1 MAVGTLSSSAPVVVA
16 SIGACGSGGSTL
28 LNELFQTSLPVAPRR
43 GVQTTLGV
51 AEAEAA
57 SSQAV
62 VLDVEGFDSRCVG
75 RASRRADLCAV
86 RLFFAFF
93 GKLGLLCTARE
104 VRGLP
109 LTLVLV
115 FVLFFWGGEAF
126 VLHFCVCM
134 C

>member
-62 VLDVEGFDSRCVG
+62 VLDVEGFDSRCVR
-75 RASRRADLCAV
+75 RASRRADLCTTHMWWCF
-86 RLFFAFF
+86 R
-93 GKLGLLCTARE
+93 KLGLLCAARG
-104 VRGLP
+104 VWGLHM
-109 LTLVLV
+109 TLVLV
-115 FVLFFWGGEAF
+115 FVLFIGRT
-126 VLHFCVCM
+126 VCASTFGVRLF
-134 C
+134 